1 MLGAFLLGTLTRRA
15 NQAGTIV
22 GMIIGLIVNLILWQQ
37 PGPFAAGH
45 IWALPKVAFIWY
57 VLIGAL
63 ITTTI
68 GYLASLLL
76 PKQERATA
84 A

>member
-15 NQAGTIV
+15 NQTGTII

-37 PGPFAAGH
+37 PGPFAVGH
-45 IWALPKVAFIWY
+45 AWGLPKIAFIWY

-63 ITTTI
+63 ITTSI
-68 GYLASLLL
+68 GYVASLLL
-76 PKQERATA
+76 PKQERAVA